1 MVSPRCFV
9 LLFFSLLLPPRHQVK
24 AGQYKEFVF
33 SLSPSFIIIDSNTIL
48 KFITAFRCTWM
59 ENSTYLGWQ
68 IKFAVEKLQHF
79 CSAFGWKM
87 LLVTPEVYG
96 QKAKNASKTL
106 QQNQTGLILLQ
117 CFCSIFLLEKLNFAG
132 KIEFAALFNE
142 EATYSILYPWSAQHS
157 TFLLRVDGKC
167 CSWPLSLRTDDALKI
182 FSEWFE
188 C

>member
-9 LLFFSLLLPPRHQVK
+9 LLFFSLLLPPRQQVK

-33 SLSPSFIIIDSNTIL
+33 SLSPSFIIINSNTIS
-48 KFITAFRCTWM
+48 KFITAFRCPWM
-59 ENSTYLGWQ
+59 ENSTYMGWQ

-117 CFCSIFLLEKLNFAG
+117 CFCSIFLLEKLNLLHCLMRKPRAASYIHG
-132 KIEFAALFNE
+132 QLSTALF
-142 EATYSILYPWSAQHS
+142 
-157 TFLLRVDGKC
+157 C
-167 CSWPLSLRTDDALKI
+167 CVWMENVARGLWA
-182 FSEWFE
+182 
-188 C
+188 

>member
-9 LLFFSLLLPPRHQVK
+9 LLFFSLLLPPRQQVK

-33 SLSPSFIIIDSNTIL
+33 SLSPSFIIIDSNTIS
-48 KFITAFRCTWM
+48 KFITAFRCPWM
-59 ENSTYLGWQ
+59 ENSTYMGWQ

-106 QQNQTGLILLQ
+106 QRLILLQ
-117 CFCSIFLLEKLNFAG
+117 CFCSIFLLEKLNLLHCLMRKPRAASYIHG
-132 KIEFAALFNE
+132 QLSTALF
-142 EATYSILYPWSAQHS
+142 
-157 TFLLRVDGKC
+157 C
-167 CSWPLSLRTDDALKI
+167 CVWMENVARGLWA
-182 FSEWFE
+182 
-188 C
+188 

>member
-1 MVSPRCFV
+1 MLQISSSA
-9 LLFFSLLLPPRHQVK
+9 LLWSHGFTQMLRFALFSLLLPPHHLVK

-33 SLSPSFIIIDSNTIL
+33 SLSPSLIIIDSNTIS
-48 KFITAFRCTWM
+48 KFITAFCCTWM
-59 ENSTYLGWQ
+59 ENSTYMGWQ

-117 CFCSIFLLEKLNFAG
+117 CFCSIFLLEKLNLLQCLMRKPRAASYIHG
-132 KIEFAALFNE
+132 QLSAALF
-142 EATYSILYPWSAQHS
+142 
-157 TFLLRVDGKC
+157 C
-167 CSWPLSLRTDDALKI
+167 CVWMENAARGTWA
-182 FSEWFE
+182 
-188 C
+188 